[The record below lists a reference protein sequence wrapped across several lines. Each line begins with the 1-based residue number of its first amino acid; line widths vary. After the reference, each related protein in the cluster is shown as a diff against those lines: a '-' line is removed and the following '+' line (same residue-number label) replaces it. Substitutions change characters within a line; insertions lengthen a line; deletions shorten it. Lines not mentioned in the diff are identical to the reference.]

1 VEFALYLEAKFFKYR
16 TMLSTLLV
24 VAASLALAFGD
35 KCIPDQTGIYWKSPC
50 DGQTFPNRITPTAV
64 TVTQAGQLV
73 DQRGGLDLE
82 LPIDIVATIVNDY
95 GETTTPVVDLA
106 IWEYATP
113 ITGGKCQWK
122 ELPTFGMLDNID
134 ACTMIENCHMTGK
147 PTTLKASVD
156 VKAIAG
162 PLLHLVTKDAYY
174 GLTLTFKDQKQPI
187 VCVYIQDIVHNV

>member
-1 VEFALYLEAKFFKYR
+1 
-16 TMLSTLLV
+16 MLSTVLFV
-24 VAASLALAFGD
+24 VASVALASAD
-35 KCIPDQTGIYWKSPC
+35 TCIPEQKGIYWKSPC
-50 DGQTFPNRITPTAV
+50 GGQTFANRITPTNV

-73 DQRGGLDLE
+73 DPRGGLDLE
-82 LPIDIVATIVNDY
+82 LPIDILSNIVNNY

-106 IWEYATP
+106 IWEYSTP
-113 ITGGKCQWK
+113 LMGGKCEWK
-122 ELPTFGMLDNID
+122 QLPTFGLLSNID

-174 GLTLTFKDQKQPI
+174 ALTLTFKDKKQPI
-187 VCVYIQDIVHNV
+187 VCVYIQDRIHNI